1 MAGAGARAGLEGRP
15 YTIRKL
21 IMETSEGPSGSL
33 TTYFAVYV
41 CILIISGLQIL
52 IAYQH
57 IDGSQMFLRMLLL
70 AILQAGLAIT
80 FFMHM
85 KSEKRNLALF
95 LLPATVFVLAM
106 MNMIWSDSF
115 RLLTMRPFAH

>member
-1 MAGAGARAGLEGRP
+1 
-15 YTIRKL
+15 
-21 IMETSEGPSGSL
+21 METSEGPGGSV
-33 TTYFAVYV
+33 TSYIAVYIA
-41 CILIISGLQIL
+41 ILAISGLQIL
-52 IAYQH
+52 VAY
-57 IDGSQMFLRMLLL
+57 SSVETSRMLFRMLAL
-70 AILQAGLAIT
+70 AIVQAGLAIT

>member
-1 MAGAGARAGLEGRP
+1 MEISEGR
-15 YTIRKL
+15 
-21 IMETSEGPSGSL
+21 SGGIG
-33 TTYFAVYV
+33 TYLVVYV
-41 CILIISGLQIL
+41 AILAISGVQIL
-52 IAYQH
+52 IAYSNIEASH
-57 IDGSQMFLRMLLL
+57 MVFRMLAL
-70 AILQAGLAIT
+70 AIVQAALAIT

-115 RLLTMRPFAH
+115 RLLTMRPFSH

>member
-1 MAGAGARAGLEGRP
+1 
-15 YTIRKL
+15 
-21 IMETSEGPSGSL
+21 METSEGPSGGI
-33 TTYFAVYV
+33 TTYLVVYV
-41 CILIISGLQIL
+41 AILAISGVQIL
-52 IAYQH
+52 VAY
-57 IDGSQMFLRMLLL
+57 SNAEASRMVFRMLAL
-70 AILQAGLAIT
+70 AIVQAGLAIT

>member
-1 MAGAGARAGLEGRP
+1 
-15 YTIRKL
+15 
-21 IMETSEGPSGSL
+21 METSEGSSGGI
-33 TTYFAVYV
+33 TTYIVVYA
-41 CILIISGLQIL
+41 CILAIAALQIV
-52 IAYQH
+52 IAYQN
-57 IDGSQMFLRMLLL
+57 IDGAQMFLRMLLL

-85 KSEKRNLALF
+85 KSERRNLALF

-115 RLLTMRPFAH
+115 RLLNMRPFSH

>member
-1 MAGAGARAGLEGRP
+1 MNASEKAG
-15 YTIRKL
+15 
-21 IMETSEGPSGSL
+21 SGL
-33 TTYFAVYV
+33 TTYFIVYFV
-41 CILIISGLQIL
+41 ILALSVLQIL
-52 IAYQH
+52 IAYQN
-57 IDGSQMFLRMLLL
+57 IAGSQMFLRMLLL

>member
-1 MAGAGARAGLEGRP
+1 
-15 YTIRKL
+15 
-21 IMETSEGPSGSL
+21 METFEGPSGSV
-33 TTYFAVYV
+33 TTYLVVYV
-41 CILIISGLQIL
+41 AILAISGLQIL
-52 IAYQH
+52 VAYSS
-57 IDGSQMFLRMLLL
+57 IETASMLFRMLAL
-70 AILQAGLAIT
+70 AIVQAGLAIT

-115 RLLTMRPFAH
+115 RLLTLRPFAH

>member
-1 MAGAGARAGLEGRP
+1 MD
-15 YTIRKL
+15 
-21 IMETSEGPSGSL
+21 TSEGPGGL
-33 TTYFAVYV
+33 TTYFVVYAL
-41 CILIISGLQIL
+41 ILGISLLQIV
-52 IAYQH
+52 IAYQS
-57 IDGSQMFLRMLLL
+57 IDGSQRFVRMLLL
-70 AILQAGLAIT
+70 AIVQAGLAIM

>member
-1 MAGAGARAGLEGRP
+1 
-15 YTIRKL
+15 
-21 IMETSEGPSGSL
+21 METFEGPSGSV
-33 TTYFAVYV
+33 TTYLVVYV
-41 CILIISGLQIL
+41 AILAISGLQIL
-52 IAYQH
+52 VAYSS
-57 IDGSQMFLRMLLL
+57 IETARMLFRMLAL
-70 AILQAGLAIT
+70 AIVQAGLAIT

>member
-1 MAGAGARAGLEGRP
+1 MD
-15 YTIRKL
+15 
-21 IMETSEGPSGSL
+21 TSEGPSGGL
-33 TTYFAVYV
+33 TTYIVVYV
-41 CILIISGLQIL
+41 SILALSALQIV
-52 IAYQH
+52 IAYQN
-57 IDGSQMFLRMLLL
+57 IDGSQKFLRMLPV
-70 AILQAGLAIT
+70 AILEAGLAVM

-115 RLLTMRPFAH
+115 RLLNMRPFAH

>member
-1 MAGAGARAGLEGRP
+1 MNASEKAG
-15 YTIRKL
+15 
-21 IMETSEGPSGSL
+21 SGL
-33 TTYFAVYV
+33 TTNFIVYFV
-41 CILIISGLQIL
+41 ILALSVLQIL
-52 IAYQH
+52 IAYQN
-57 IDGSQMFLRMLLL
+57 IDGSQMFLRMLLV
-70 AILQAGLAIT
+70 AVLQAGLAIT

-115 RLLTMRPFAH
+115 RLLNMRPFAH

>member
-1 MAGAGARAGLEGRP
+1 
-15 YTIRKL
+15 
-21 IMETSEGPSGSL
+21 METSEGPSGGI
-33 TTYFAVYV
+33 TTYIVVYV
-41 CILIISGLQIL
+41 CILAIAALQIV
-52 IAYQH
+52 IAYQN
-57 IDGSQMFLRMLLL
+57 IDGAQMFLRMLLL

-85 KSEKRNLALF
+85 KSERRNLALF

-115 RLLTMRPFAH
+115 RLLNMRPFSH